1 MPVARSIHAP
11 CVSLH
16 ASRFAGFDKSALLR
30 LPKEWRE
37 MFLKTK
43 TKASPTHTYESGV
56 QQDRAGA
63 QHEFSRID
71 NLELRQDD

>member
-1 MPVARSIHAP
+1 MPAARSIHAP

-16 ASRFAGFDKSALLR
+16 ASRLAGFDKSALLR

-37 MFLKTK
+37 MVLKTK
-43 TKASPTHTYESGV
+43 TKASPTDSYKSGV

-63 QHEFSRID
+63 QQELSRSSAG
-71 NLELRQDD
+71 